1 VHRSPGNGRRDRV
14 DRHLWQQGRLCRS
27 EVCSLGVGLRTL
39 GIKGFWGEGKAGNLG
54 SSVGW
59 IERGRIDTI
68 LRVKF
73 FRWALIGFLVMG
85 ELRAEESP
93 KEDKKEEVKLDP
105 AEQLKLGRG
114 MAFQGFAA
122 EQQEAW
128 RPAKDLYSAALV
140 KAPEIP
146 WIWLRRGFC
155 EIKLNEE
162 TGAQQ
167 DFAKA
172 ISLGI
177 SKERS
182 DAVNDLQ
189 FLITL
194 RSKAG
199 PLAEFRDPKAAVV
212 LARRLVDLDR
222 TTDYILLEA
231 ACLAESEQYLRAQ
244 EVLLSR
250 LKEVEDSE
258 EKEKL
263 QKAVETFRTQSKFGP
278 ALEGLEL
285 EKDGKYNEAM
295 DRYTT
300 VLDQAPE
307 TAWVLV
313 RRAYCLAKTGD
324 PAGARADLRR
334 AMRLLPE
341 TATDR
346 ITVAWAKANC
356 PFLEFRD
363 GAGAVS
369 LAKRAIQ
376 DEPLIQTYGILA
388 SGYAELGDFRKAQE
402 TTMLALSKN
411 PTDSEKKEL
420 QKKLALFREKK
431 PEMDD
436 WAPRATP
443 QEPGF

>member
-1 VHRSPGNGRRDRV
+1 M
-14 DRHLWQQGRLCRS
+14 Q
-27 EVCSLGVGLRTL
+27 
-39 GIKGFWGEGKAGNLG
+39 
-54 SSVGW
+54 
-59 IERGRIDTI
+59 
-68 LRVKF
+68 RVKF

-85 ELRAEESP
+85 ELWAEESP
-93 KEDKKEEVKLDP
+93 KEDKKVEVKLDP

-177 SKERS
+177 SKEKS

-244 EVLLSR
+244 EVLLAR

-258 EKEKL
+258 EKGRL
-263 QKAVETFRTQSKFGP
+263 QTAVETFRTQSKFGP

-346 ITVAWAKANC
+346 VTVAWAKANC

>member
-1 VHRSPGNGRRDRV
+1 M
-14 DRHLWQQGRLCRS
+14 
-27 EVCSLGVGLRTL
+27 
-39 GIKGFWGEGKAGNLG
+39 
-54 SSVGW
+54 
-59 IERGRIDTI
+59 
-68 LRVKF
+68 KF
-73 FRWALIGFLVMG
+73 FQWALVGFLILGGVW
-85 ELRAEESP
+85 AEETP
-93 KEDKKEEVKLDP
+93 KEEKKEEVKLDA
-105 AEQLKLGRG
+105 AEQVKLGRG
-114 MAFQGFAA
+114 MAFQGFKA

-128 RPAKDLYSAALV
+128 GPAKDLYSAALV

-155 EIKLNEE
+155 EIKLKDE
-162 TGAQQ
+162 TAAQQ

-172 ISLGI
+172 VSLGI
-177 SKERS
+177 SKEKS

-199 PLAEFRDPKAAVV
+199 PLAEFRDAKATVV
-212 LARRLVDLDR
+212 LARKLVELDR
-222 TTDYILLEA
+222 TTGFVLLEA

-244 EVLLSR
+244 ELLLGR
-250 LKEVEDSE
+250 MKEVEDAE
-258 EKEKL
+258 EKGKL
-263 QKAVETFRTQSKFGP
+263 QAAVEMFRTQSKFGP

-285 EKDGKYNEAM
+285 EKEGKYEEAM
-295 DRYTT
+295 DRYTV

-324 PAGARADLRR
+324 PSGAKADLRR
-334 AMRLLPE
+334 SMRLLPE

-356 PFLEFRD
+356 PYLEFRD

-376 DEPLIQTYGILA
+376 DEPLVQTYSILA
-388 SGYAELGDFRKAQE
+388 SGYAEMGDFRKAQE
-402 TTMLALSKN
+402 TVMLALSKS
-411 PTDSEKKEL
+411 TAESEKKEL
-420 QKKLALFREKK
+420 KKKLELFREKR
-431 PEMDD
+431 PEMDE
-436 WAPRATP
+436 WAPRATAR
-443 QEPGF
+443 EPRS

>member
-1 VHRSPGNGRRDRV
+1 
-14 DRHLWQQGRLCRS
+14 
-27 EVCSLGVGLRTL
+27 
-39 GIKGFWGEGKAGNLG
+39 
-54 SSVGW
+54 
-59 IERGRIDTI
+59 
-68 LRVKF
+68 VKF

-85 ELRAEESP
+85 ELRSEESS

-105 AEQLKLGRG
+105 AEQVKLGRG

-177 SKERS
+177 SKEKS

-244 EVLLSR
+244 EVLLAR

-285 EKDGKYNEAM
+285 EKDGKYSEAM

>member
-1 VHRSPGNGRRDRV
+1 MKYVRYATVVFLGMAG
-14 DRHLWQQGRLCRS
+14 LW
-27 EVCSLGVGLRTL
+27 
-39 GIKGFWGEGKAGNLG
+39 
-54 SSVGW
+54 
-59 IERGRIDTI
+59 
-68 LRVKF
+68 
-73 FRWALIGFLVMG
+73 
-85 ELRAEESP
+85 AEETP
-93 KEDKKEEVKLDP
+93 KEEKKDEVKLDA
-105 AEQLKLGRG
+105 AEEVKLGRG

-128 RPAKDLYSAALV
+128 RPAKDLYTAALL

-155 EIKLNEE
+155 EIKLEDE
-162 TGAQQ
+162 TAAQQ

-172 ISLGI
+172 ISFGV
-177 SKERS
+177 SKEKS

-212 LARRLVDLDR
+212 LARKLVELDR
-222 TTDYILLEA
+222 TTDFVLLEA

-244 EVLLSR
+244 ELLLGR
-250 LKEVEDSE
+250 IREVEDAE
-258 EKEKL
+258 EKGRL
-263 QKAVETFRTQSKFGP
+263 QAAVETFRTQSKFGP

-285 EKDGKYNEAM
+285 EKEGKYEEAM
-295 DRYTT
+295 DRYTK

-313 RRAYCLAKTGD
+313 RRAFCLAKTGD
-324 PAGARADLRR
+324 PSGAKADLRR

-388 SGYAELGDFRKAQE
+388 SGYAEMGDFRKAQE
-402 TTMLALSKN
+402 TVMLALSKSSVE
-411 PTDSEKKEL
+411 SEKKEL
-420 QKKLALFREKK
+420 KKKLELFRDKK

-443 QEPGF
+443 RETSL

>member
-1 VHRSPGNGRRDRV
+1 MKYIRYAIVV
-14 DRHLWQQGRLCRS
+14 F
-27 EVCSLGVGLRTL
+27 LGMVGL
-39 GIKGFWGEGKAGNLG
+39 W
-54 SSVGW
+54 
-59 IERGRIDTI
+59 
-68 LRVKF
+68 
-73 FRWALIGFLVMG
+73 
-85 ELRAEESP
+85 AEEPP
-93 KEDKKEEVKLDP
+93 KEEKKKDEVKLDA
-105 AEQLKLGRG
+105 AEEVKLGRG

-128 RPAKDLYSAALV
+128 RPAKDLYSAALL

-155 EIKLNEE
+155 EIKLEDE
-162 TGAQQ
+162 TAAQQ

-177 SKERS
+177 SKEKS

-212 LARRLVDLDR
+212 LARKLVELDR
-222 TTDYILLEA
+222 TTDFVLLEA

-244 EVLLSR
+244 ELLLGR
-250 LKEVEDSE
+250 IREVEDAE
-258 EKEKL
+258 EKGRL
-263 QKAVETFRTQSKFGP
+263 QAAVETFRTQSKFGP

-285 EKDGKYNEAM
+285 EKDGKYEEAM
-295 DRYTT
+295 DRYTK

-313 RRAYCLAKTGD
+313 RRAFCLAKTGD
-324 PAGARADLRR
+324 PSGAKADLRR

-388 SGYAELGDFRKAQE
+388 SGYAEMGDFRKAQE
-402 TTMLALSKN
+402 TVMLALSKSSVES
-411 PTDSEKKEL
+411 DKKEL
-420 QKKLALFREKK
+420 KKKLELFRDKK

-443 QEPGF
+443 RGTSL

>member
-1 VHRSPGNGRRDRV
+1 M
-14 DRHLWQQGRLCRS
+14 
-27 EVCSLGVGLRTL
+27 
-39 GIKGFWGEGKAGNLG
+39 
-54 SSVGW
+54 
-59 IERGRIDTI
+59 
-68 LRVKF
+68 KF
-73 FRWALIGFLVMG
+73 FQWALVGFLILGGVW
-85 ELRAEESP
+85 AEETP
-93 KEDKKEEVKLDP
+93 KEEKKEEVKLDA
-105 AEQLKLGRG
+105 AEQVKLGRG
-114 MAFQGFAA
+114 MAFQGFTA

-128 RPAKDLYSAALV
+128 GPAKDLYSAALV

-155 EIKLNEE
+155 EIKLKDE
-162 TGAQQ
+162 TAAQQ

-172 ISLGI
+172 VSLGI
-177 SKERS
+177 SKEKS

-199 PLAEFRDPKAAVV
+199 PLAEFRDAKATVV
-212 LARRLVDLDR
+212 LARKLVELDR
-222 TTDYILLEA
+222 TTDFVLLEA

-244 EVLLSR
+244 ELLLGR
-250 LKEVEDSE
+250 MKEVEDAE
-258 EKEKL
+258 EKGKL
-263 QKAVETFRTQSKFGP
+263 QAAVEMFRTQSKFGP

-285 EKDGKYNEAM
+285 EKEGKYEEAM
-295 DRYTT
+295 DRYTV

-324 PAGARADLRR
+324 PSGAKADLRR
-334 AMRLLPE
+334 SMRLLPE

-356 PFLEFRD
+356 PYLEFRD

-376 DEPLIQTYGILA
+376 DEPLVQTYSILA
-388 SGYAELGDFRKAQE
+388 SGYAEMGDFRKAQE
-402 TTMLALSKN
+402 TVMLALSKS
-411 PTDSEKKEL
+411 TAESEKKEL
-420 QKKLALFREKK
+420 KKKLELFREKR
-431 PEMDD
+431 PEMDE
-436 WAPRATP
+436 WAPRATAR
-443 QEPGF
+443 EPRS

>member
-1 VHRSPGNGRRDRV
+1 VPRFRSLVLVFFITAG
-14 DRHLWQQGRLCRS
+14 LW
-27 EVCSLGVGLRTL
+27 
-39 GIKGFWGEGKAGNLG
+39 
-54 SSVGW
+54 
-59 IERGRIDTI
+59 
-68 LRVKF
+68 
-73 FRWALIGFLVMG
+73 
-85 ELRAEESP
+85 AEEPSHGAK
-93 KEDKKEEVKLDP
+93 KENEEVKLDP

-172 ISLGI
+172 VSLGI
-177 SKERS
+177 SKEKS

-212 LARRLVDLDR
+212 LARRLVDLER
-222 TTDYILLEA
+222 TTDFVLLEA

-244 EVLLSR
+244 EVLLAR

-258 EKEKL
+258 ERAKL
-263 QKAVETFRTQSKFGP
+263 QTAVETFRTQSKFGP

-285 EKDGKYNEAM
+285 EKEGKYNEAM

-388 SGYAELGDFRKAQE
+388 SGYAELGDFRRAQE

-420 QKKLALFREKK
+420 QKKLALFRDKK

-443 QEPGF
+443 SEPGF

>member
-1 VHRSPGNGRRDRV
+1 M
-14 DRHLWQQGRLCRS
+14 
-27 EVCSLGVGLRTL
+27 
-39 GIKGFWGEGKAGNLG
+39 
-54 SSVGW
+54 
-59 IERGRIDTI
+59 
-68 LRVKF
+68 KF
-73 FRWALIGFLVMG
+73 FQWALVGFLILGGVW
-85 ELRAEESP
+85 AEETP
-93 KEDKKEEVKLDP
+93 KEEKKEEVKLDVS
-105 AEQLKLGRG
+105 EQVKLGRG
-114 MAFQGFAA
+114 MAFQGYTA

-128 RPAKDLYSAALV
+128 GPAKDLYSAALV

-155 EIKLNEE
+155 EIKLKDE
-162 TGAQQ
+162 TAAQQ

-172 ISLGI
+172 VSLGI
-177 SKERS
+177 SKEKS

-199 PLAEFRDPKAAVV
+199 PLAEFRDAKATVV
-212 LARRLVDLDR
+212 LARKLVELDR
-222 TTDYILLEA
+222 TTDFVLLEA

-244 EVLLSR
+244 ELLLGR
-250 LKEVEDSE
+250 MKEVEDAE
-258 EKEKL
+258 EKGKL
-263 QKAVETFRTQSKFGP
+263 QAAVEMFRTQSKFGP

-285 EKDGKYNEAM
+285 EKEGKYEEAM
-295 DRYTT
+295 DRYTV

-324 PAGARADLRR
+324 PSGAKADLRR
-334 AMRLLPE
+334 SMRLLPE

-356 PFLEFRD
+356 PYLEFRD

-376 DEPLIQTYGILA
+376 DEPLVQTYSILA
-388 SGYAELGDFRKAQE
+388 SGYAEMGDFRKAQE
-402 TTMLALSKN
+402 TVMLALSKS
-411 PTDSEKKEL
+411 TAESEKKEL
-420 QKKLALFREKK
+420 KKKLELFREKR
-431 PEMDD
+431 PEMDE
-436 WAPRATP
+436 WAPRATAR
-443 QEPGF
+443 EPRS

>member
-1 VHRSPGNGRRDRV
+1 VKYIRYAIVVFLGMAG
-14 DRHLWQQGRLCRS
+14 LW
-27 EVCSLGVGLRTL
+27 
-39 GIKGFWGEGKAGNLG
+39 
-54 SSVGW
+54 
-59 IERGRIDTI
+59 
-68 LRVKF
+68 
-73 FRWALIGFLVMG
+73 
-85 ELRAEESP
+85 AEEPP
-93 KEDKKEEVKLDP
+93 KEEKKKEEVKLDA
-105 AEQLKLGRG
+105 AEEVKLGRG

-128 RPAKDLYSAALV
+128 RPAKDLYTAALV

-146 WIWLRRGFC
+146 WIWLKRGFC
-155 EIKLNEE
+155 EIKLEDE
-162 TGAQQ
+162 TAAQQ

-172 ISLGI
+172 VSLGI
-177 SKERS
+177 SKEKS
-182 DAVNDLQ
+182 DAINDLQ

-199 PLAEFRDPKAAVV
+199 PLAEFRDPKASVV
-212 LARRLVDLDR
+212 LARKLVELDR
-222 TTDYILLEA
+222 TTDFVLLEA

-244 EVLLSR
+244 ELLLGR
-250 LKEVEDSE
+250 IREVEDAD
-258 EKEKL
+258 EKGRL
-263 QKAVETFRTQSKFGP
+263 QAAVETFRTQSKFGP

-285 EKDGKYNEAM
+285 EKEGKYEDAM
-295 DRYTT
+295 DRYTK

-313 RRAYCLAKTGD
+313 RRAFCLAKTGD
-324 PAGARADLRR
+324 PSGAKADLRR

-388 SGYAELGDFRKAQE
+388 SGYAEMGDFRKAQE
-402 TTMLALSKN
+402 TVMLALSKSSVE
-411 PTDSEKKEL
+411 SEKKEL
-420 QKKLALFREKK
+420 KKKLELFRDKK

-443 QEPGF
+443 RETSL

>member
-1 VHRSPGNGRRDRV
+1 MK
-14 DRHLWQQGRLCRS
+14 LWRWVGVVSLAA
-27 EVCSLGVGLRTL
+27 LGV
-39 GIKGFWGEGKAGNLG
+39 W
-54 SSVGW
+54 
-59 IERGRIDTI
+59 
-68 LRVKF
+68 
-73 FRWALIGFLVMG
+73 
-85 ELRAEESP
+85 AEETP
-93 KEDKKEEVKLDP
+93 KEEKKEEVKLDA
-105 AEQLKLGRG
+105 AEQVKLGRG
-114 MAFQGFAA
+114 MAFQGYTA

-128 RPAKDLYSAALV
+128 GPAKDLYSAALL

-155 EIKLNEE
+155 EIKLKDE
-162 TGAQQ
+162 TAAQQ

-172 ISLGI
+172 VSLGI
-177 SKERS
+177 SKEKS

-199 PLAEFRDPKAAVV
+199 PLAEFRDAKATVV
-212 LARRLVDLDR
+212 LARKLVELDR
-222 TTDYILLEA
+222 TTDFVLLEA

-244 EVLLSR
+244 ELLLGR
-250 LKEVEDSE
+250 MKEVEDAE
-258 EKEKL
+258 EKGKL
-263 QKAVETFRTQSKFGP
+263 QAAVEMFRTQSKFGP

-285 EKDGKYNEAM
+285 EKEGKYEEAM
-295 DRYTT
+295 DRYTV

-324 PAGARADLRR
+324 PSGAKADLRR
-334 AMRLLPE
+334 SMRLLPE

-356 PFLEFRD
+356 PYLEFRD

-376 DEPLIQTYGILA
+376 DEPLVQTYSILA
-388 SGYAELGDFRKAQE
+388 SGYAEMGDFRKAQE
-402 TTMLALSKN
+402 TVMLALSKS
-411 PTDSEKKEL
+411 TAESEKKEL
-420 QKKLALFREKK
+420 KKKLELFREKR
-431 PEMDD
+431 PEMDE
-436 WAPRATP
+436 WAPRATAR
-443 QEPGF
+443 EPRS

>member
-1 VHRSPGNGRRDRV
+1 MKYIRYATVLFLGMAG
-14 DRHLWQQGRLCRS
+14 LW
-27 EVCSLGVGLRTL
+27 
-39 GIKGFWGEGKAGNLG
+39 
-54 SSVGW
+54 
-59 IERGRIDTI
+59 
-68 LRVKF
+68 
-73 FRWALIGFLVMG
+73 
-85 ELRAEESP
+85 AEEPP
-93 KEDKKEEVKLDP
+93 KEEKKKDEVKLDA
-105 AEQLKLGRG
+105 AEEVKLGRG

-122 EQQEAW
+122 EQQEVW
-128 RPAKDLYSAALV
+128 RPAKDLYSAALL

-155 EIKLNEE
+155 EIKLEDE
-162 TGAQQ
+162 TAAQQ

-177 SKERS
+177 SKEKS

-212 LARRLVDLDR
+212 LARKLVELDR
-222 TTDYILLEA
+222 TTDFVLLEA

-244 EVLLSR
+244 ELLLGR
-250 LKEVEDSE
+250 IREVEDAE
-258 EKEKL
+258 EKGRL
-263 QKAVETFRTQSKFGP
+263 QAAVETFRTQSKFGP

-285 EKDGKYNEAM
+285 EKDGKYEEAM
-295 DRYTT
+295 DRYTK

-313 RRAYCLAKTGD
+313 RRAFCLAKTGD
-324 PAGARADLRR
+324 PSGAKADLRR

-376 DEPLIQTYGILA
+376 DEPLVQTYGILA
-388 SGYAELGDFRKAQE
+388 SGYAEMGDFRKAQE
-402 TTMLALSKN
+402 TVMLALSKSSVE
-411 PTDSEKKEL
+411 SEKKEL
-420 QKKLALFREKK
+420 KKKLELFRDKK

-436 WAPRATP
+436 WAPRATTR
-443 QEPGF
+443 GTSL

>member
-1 VHRSPGNGRRDRV
+1 M
-14 DRHLWQQGRLCRS
+14 
-27 EVCSLGVGLRTL
+27 
-39 GIKGFWGEGKAGNLG
+39 
-54 SSVGW
+54 
-59 IERGRIDTI
+59 
-68 LRVKF
+68 KF
-73 FRWALIGFLVMG
+73 FQWALVGFLILGGVW
-85 ELRAEESP
+85 AEETP
-93 KEDKKEEVKLDP
+93 KEEKKEEVKLDA
-105 AEQLKLGRG
+105 AEQVKLGRG
-114 MAFQGFAA
+114 MAFQGYTA

-128 RPAKDLYSAALV
+128 GPAKDLYSAALV

-155 EIKLNEE
+155 EIKLKDE
-162 TGAQQ
+162 TAAQQ

-172 ISLGI
+172 VSLGI
-177 SKERS
+177 SKEKS

-199 PLAEFRDPKAAVV
+199 PLAEFRDAKATVV
-212 LARRLVDLDR
+212 LARKLVELDR
-222 TTDYILLEA
+222 TTDFVLLEA

-244 EVLLSR
+244 ELLLGR
-250 LKEVEDSE
+250 MKEVEDAE
-258 EKEKL
+258 EKGKL
-263 QKAVETFRTQSKFGP
+263 QAAVEMFRTQSKFGP

-285 EKDGKYNEAM
+285 EKEGKYEEAM
-295 DRYTT
+295 DRYTV

-324 PAGARADLRR
+324 PSGAKADLRR
-334 AMRLLPE
+334 SMRLLPE

-356 PFLEFRD
+356 PYLEFRD

-376 DEPLIQTYGILA
+376 DEPLVQTYSILA
-388 SGYAELGDFRKAQE
+388 SGYAEMGDFRKAQE
-402 TTMLALSKN
+402 TVMLALSKS
-411 PTDSEKKEL
+411 TAESEKKEL
-420 QKKLALFREKK
+420 KKKLELFREKR
-431 PEMDD
+431 PEMDE
-436 WAPRATP
+436 WAPRATAR
-443 QEPGF
+443 EPRS

>member
-1 VHRSPGNGRRDRV
+1 M
-14 DRHLWQQGRLCRS
+14 
-27 EVCSLGVGLRTL
+27 
-39 GIKGFWGEGKAGNLG
+39 
-54 SSVGW
+54 
-59 IERGRIDTI
+59 GRIEG
-68 LRVKF
+68 VKF
-73 FRWALIGFLVMG
+73 FQWALVGFLILGGVW
-85 ELRAEESP
+85 AEEAP
-93 KEDKKEEVKLDP
+93 KEEKKEEVKLDA
-105 AEQLKLGRG
+105 AEQVKLGRG

-128 RPAKDLYSAALV
+128 GPARDLYSAALV

-155 EIKLNEE
+155 EIKLQDE
-162 TGAQQ
+162 TAAQQ

-172 ISLGI
+172 VSLGI
-177 SKERS
+177 SKEKS

-199 PLAEFRDPKAAVV
+199 PLAEFRDAKATVV
-212 LARRLVDLDR
+212 LARKLVELDR
-222 TTDYILLEA
+222 TTDFVLLEA

-244 EVLLSR
+244 ELLLGR
-250 LKEVEDSE
+250 IKEVEDGE
-258 EKEKL
+258 EKAKL
-263 QKAVETFRTQSKFGP
+263 QAAVEMFRTQSKFGP

-285 EKDGKYNEAM
+285 EKEGKYLEAM
-295 DRYTT
+295 DRYTV

-324 PAGARADLRR
+324 PSGAKADLRR
-334 AMRLLPE
+334 SMRLLPE

-356 PFLEFRD
+356 PYLEFRD

-376 DEPLIQTYGILA
+376 DEQLVQTYSIMA
-388 SGYAELGDFRKAQE
+388 SGYAEMGDFRKAQE
-402 TTMLALSKN
+402 TVMLALSKS
-411 PTDSEKKEL
+411 TAESEKREL
-420 QKKLALFREKK
+420 KRKLELFREKK
-431 PEMDD
+431 PEMDE
-436 WAPRATP
+436 WAPRATAR
-443 QEPGF
+443 EPRS

>member
-1 VHRSPGNGRRDRV
+1 MKYIRYAIVVFLGMAG
-14 DRHLWQQGRLCRS
+14 LW
-27 EVCSLGVGLRTL
+27 
-39 GIKGFWGEGKAGNLG
+39 
-54 SSVGW
+54 
-59 IERGRIDTI
+59 
-68 LRVKF
+68 
-73 FRWALIGFLVMG
+73 
-85 ELRAEESP
+85 AEEPP
-93 KEDKKEEVKLDP
+93 KEEKKKDEVKLDA
-105 AEQLKLGRG
+105 AEEVKLGRG

-128 RPAKDLYSAALV
+128 RPAKDLYSAALL

-155 EIKLNEE
+155 EIKLEDE
-162 TGAQQ
+162 TAAQQ

-177 SKERS
+177 SKEKS

-212 LARRLVDLDR
+212 LARKLVELDR
-222 TTDYILLEA
+222 TTDFVLLEA

-244 EVLLSR
+244 ELLLGR
-250 LKEVEDSE
+250 IREVEDAE
-258 EKEKL
+258 EKSRL
-263 QKAVETFRTQSKFGP
+263 QAAVETFRTQSKFGP

-285 EKDGKYNEAM
+285 EKDGKYEEAM
-295 DRYTT
+295 DRYTK

-313 RRAYCLAKTGD
+313 RRAFCLAKTGD
-324 PAGARADLRR
+324 PSGAKADLRR

-388 SGYAELGDFRKAQE
+388 SGYAEMGDFRKAQE
-402 TTMLALSKN
+402 TVMLALSKSSVE
-411 PTDSEKKEL
+411 SEKKEL
-420 QKKLALFREKK
+420 KKKLELFRDKK

-443 QEPGF
+443 RETSL

>member
-1 VHRSPGNGRRDRV
+1 M
-14 DRHLWQQGRLCRS
+14 
-27 EVCSLGVGLRTL
+27 
-39 GIKGFWGEGKAGNLG
+39 
-54 SSVGW
+54 
-59 IERGRIDTI
+59 GRIEG
-68 LRVKF
+68 VKF
-73 FRWALIGFLVMG
+73 FQWALVGFLILGGVW
-85 ELRAEESP
+85 AEEAP
-93 KEDKKEEVKLDP
+93 KEEKKEEVKLDA
-105 AEQLKLGRG
+105 AEQVKLGRG

-128 RPAKDLYSAALV
+128 GPARDLYSAALV

-155 EIKLNEE
+155 EIKLQDE
-162 TGAQQ
+162 TAAQQ

-172 ISLGI
+172 VSLGI
-177 SKERS
+177 SKEKS

-199 PLAEFRDPKAAVV
+199 PLAEFRDAKATLV
-212 LARRLVDLDR
+212 LARKLVELDR
-222 TTDYILLEA
+222 TTDFVLLEA

-244 EVLLSR
+244 ELLLGR
-250 LKEVEDSE
+250 IKEVEDGE
-258 EKEKL
+258 EKAKL
-263 QKAVETFRTQSKFGP
+263 QAAVEMFRTQSKFGP

-285 EKDGKYNEAM
+285 EKEGKYLEAM
-295 DRYTT
+295 DRYTV

-324 PAGARADLRR
+324 PSGAKADLRR
-334 AMRLLPE
+334 SMRLLPE

-356 PFLEFRD
+356 PYLEFRD

-376 DEPLIQTYGILA
+376 DEPLVQTYSIMA
-388 SGYAELGDFRKAQE
+388 SGYAEMGDFRKAQE
-402 TTMLALSKN
+402 TVMLALSKS
-411 PTDSEKKEL
+411 TAESEKREL
-420 QKKLALFREKK
+420 KRKLELFREKK
-431 PEMDD
+431 PEMDE
-436 WAPRATP
+436 WAPRATAR
-443 QEPGF
+443 EPRS

>member
-1 VHRSPGNGRRDRV
+1 M
-14 DRHLWQQGRLCRS
+14 
-27 EVCSLGVGLRTL
+27 
-39 GIKGFWGEGKAGNLG
+39 
-54 SSVGW
+54 
-59 IERGRIDTI
+59 
-68 LRVKF
+68 KF
-73 FRWALIGFLVMG
+73 FQWALVGFLILGGVW
-85 ELRAEESP
+85 AEETP
-93 KEDKKEEVKLDP
+93 KEEKKEEVKLDVS
-105 AEQLKLGRG
+105 EQVKLGRG
-114 MAFQGFAA
+114 MAFQGYTA

-128 RPAKDLYSAALV
+128 GPAKDLYSAALV

-155 EIKLNEE
+155 EIKLKDE
-162 TGAQQ
+162 TAAQQ

-172 ISLGI
+172 VSLGI
-177 SKERS
+177 SKEKS

-199 PLAEFRDPKAAVV
+199 PLAEFRDAKATVV
-212 LARRLVDLDR
+212 LARKLVELDR
-222 TTDYILLEA
+222 TTGFVLLEA

-244 EVLLSR
+244 ELLLGR
-250 LKEVEDSE
+250 MKEVEDAE
-258 EKEKL
+258 EKGKL
-263 QKAVETFRTQSKFGP
+263 QAAVEMFRTQSKFGP

-285 EKDGKYNEAM
+285 EKEGKYEEAM
-295 DRYTT
+295 DRYTV

-324 PAGARADLRR
+324 PSGAKADLRR
-334 AMRLLPE
+334 SMRLLPE

-356 PFLEFRD
+356 PYLEFRD

-376 DEPLIQTYGILA
+376 DEPLVQTYSILA
-388 SGYAELGDFRKAQE
+388 SGYAEMGDFRKAQE
-402 TTMLALSKN
+402 TVMLALSKS
-411 PTDSEKKEL
+411 TAESEKKEL
-420 QKKLALFREKK
+420 KKKLELFREKR
-431 PEMDD
+431 PEMDE
-436 WAPRATP
+436 WAPRATAR
-443 QEPGF
+443 EPRS

>member
-1 VHRSPGNGRRDRV
+1 MKYIRYAIVVFLGMAG
-14 DRHLWQQGRLCRS
+14 LW
-27 EVCSLGVGLRTL
+27 
-39 GIKGFWGEGKAGNLG
+39 
-54 SSVGW
+54 
-59 IERGRIDTI
+59 
-68 LRVKF
+68 
-73 FRWALIGFLVMG
+73 
-85 ELRAEESP
+85 AEEYS
-93 KEDKKEEVKLDP
+93 KEEKKDVKLDA
-105 AEQLKLGRG
+105 AEEVKLGRG

-128 RPAKDLYSAALV
+128 RPAKDLYTAALV

-155 EIKLNEE
+155 EIKLEDE
-162 TGAQQ
+162 TAAQQ

-177 SKERS
+177 SKEKS
-182 DAVNDLQ
+182 DGVNDLQ

-212 LARRLVDLDR
+212 LARKLVELDR
-222 TTDYILLEA
+222 TTDNVLLEA

-244 EVLLSR
+244 ELLLGR
-250 LKEVEDSE
+250 IREVENAE
-258 EKEKL
+258 EKGRL
-263 QKAVETFRTQSKFGP
+263 QTAVETFRTQSKFGP

-285 EKDGKYNEAM
+285 EKEGKYEEAM
-295 DRYTT
+295 DRYTN

-313 RRAYCLAKTGD
+313 RRAFCLAKTGD
-324 PAGARADLRR
+324 PSGAKADLRR

-388 SGYAELGDFRKAQE
+388 SGYAEMGDFRKAQE
-402 TTMLALSKN
+402 TVMLALSKS
-411 PTDSEKKEL
+411 TVESEKKEL
-420 QKKLALFREKK
+420 KKKLELFRDKK

-443 QEPGF
+443 REASL